1 MEEMKTIAIIG
12 TLNTY
17 GQEISHLKK
26 SIEEEDYK
34 TLLIDISMG
43 DKPLVIGDITCDEIA
58 MYGGTNIEKIRSST
72 DRMKISQIM
81 INGLVKKVI
90 ELYSKGVFD
99 GIIVVGGATTALIAC
114 KALQAL
120 PFGIP
125 KIMVSSS
132 AAYSNM
138 TSELFGNRD
147 LMLMHTPVDAIG
159 VNPFAT
165 NVLDRAAG
173 AICGMTEAFLKKGL
187 KINLTEVSKSCVA
200 MTTFGYCDRCA
211 NNVKEQLERR
221 GLQVIVFHAQ
231 GLGDRALDELIDQNM
246 SFKAVVELSPAGAT
260 EELFGGQRA
269 AGSRRLEAASEQC
282 IPQVCAPS
290 GLNFIS
296 VGSLNLGKRKYKGR
310 TIKIVDQPRIQVKM
324 TPREITKAARVVA
337 HKLSKGNGI
346 VKFLFPLKGW
356 SSLETEGDPFHQ
368 PEIDRLFIDE
378 FEKLVQG
385 SKKIEVRRINAHI
398 SDKLFARQIVK
409 AVVEVI
415 EPPGT

>member
-1 MEEMKTIAIIG
+1 MEEIRTIAIIG
-12 TLNTY
+12 TLNSY

-26 SIEEEDYK
+26 SIEGEGFK
-34 TLLIDISMG
+34 TFVIDISMG
-43 DKPLVIGDITCDEIA
+43 GKPLVPGDITCDQIA
-58 MYGGTNIEKIRSST
+58 VYGGTNIEKIRLST

-81 INGLVKKVI
+81 ANGLVKKVI
-90 ELYSKGVFD
+90 ELYSKGAFD

-114 KALQAL
+114 KAVQVL

-125 KIMVSSS
+125 KIIVSSS
-132 AAYSNM
+132 AAYSGM
-138 TSELFGNRD
+138 TSELFGNSD

-159 VNPFAT
+159 ANRFAT

-187 KINLTEVSKSCVA
+187 KINPAEVSESCVA
-200 MTTFGYCDRCA
+200 MTTFGYCDSCA

-231 GLGDRALDELIDQNM
+231 GLGDRALDELIDQNV
-246 SFKAVVELSPAGAT
+246 SFKAIIELVPAGVT
-260 EELFGGQRA
+260 EELLGGQRA
-269 AGSRRLEAASEQC
+269 AGSRRLEAASERG

-296 VGSLNLGKRKYKGR
+296 PTSLNLERQKYKGR
-310 TIKIVDQPRIQVKM
+310 IIKVVDQPRISVKM
-324 TPREITKAARVVA
+324 TPREITKSARVVA

-356 SSLETEGDPFHQ
+356 SSLEMDGDPFHQ
-368 PEIDRLFIDE
+368 PELDRLFIDE
-378 FEKLVQG
+378 FEQRVRG
-385 SKKIEVRRINAHI
+385 SKKIEVKRINAHI
-398 SDKLFARQIVK
+398 NDKLFARQIIK
-409 AVVEVI
+409 AVTEVI
-415 EPPGT
+415 GPLGS